1 MPANKEFHDKIVAL
15 LTPIGGITGKP
26 MFGGYGIFHEGAMFA
41 LISQA
46 ELYFKV
52 DDSNRADYLGA
63 RQFRPMPYFEIPEAI
78 ISEPPILLK
87 RVADAIKVAHSL
99 PTKKKK

>member
-1 MPANKEFHDKIVAL
+1 MPASKEFYDKIVTL
-15 LTPIGGITGKP
+15 LTPIGGISGKP

-41 LISQA
+41 LISQS

-52 DDSNRADYLGA
+52 DDLNRAAYVGA

-78 ISEPPILLK
+78 ISDSPKLLK
-87 RVADAIKVAHSL
+87 RAADAIKVAHS
-99 PTKKKK
+99 PPAKKKK